1 MKRKNNQTHTP
12 RNPSRCWPLG
22 MKTTT
27 SCSGCGKAIPESI
40 VGDATCVACR
50 YHSAPPKSETT
61 QHSDKRFELAA
72 TTAALTEPDESD
84 ARNEIVSGLLRLL
97 AGDSDHATCG
107 RRLIVTAYLS
117 GALPDCSTDRELAKR
132 LNISPGR
139 VSQIIAE
146 IRSKIPS
153 LAKCKRRQA
162 IRR

>member
-1 MKRKNNQTHTP
+1 MKPPKS
-12 RNPSRCWPLG
+12 SRSALKRSQREWPL
-22 MKTTT
+22 KTTT
-27 SCSGCGKAIPESI
+27 SCSGCGKAIPEAI

-50 YHSAPPKSETT
+50 YHTAPPKSETT

-97 AGDSDHATCG
+97 AGNGDHAACG

-117 GALPDCSTDRELAKR
+117 GALPEIATHRELATR

-139 VSQIIAE
+139 VSQIFSE
-146 IRSKIPS
+146 IRSILPS
-153 LAKCKRRQA
+153 LAKCKRRQGVKN
-162 IRR
+162 

>member
-1 MKRKNNQTHTP
+1 MSGQNFNNGDG
-12 RNPSRCWPLG
+12 NNLE

-27 SCSGCGKAIPESI
+27 SCSGCGKAIPEAVI
-40 VGDATCVACR
+40 GDALCVACR
-50 YHSAPPKSETT
+50 YHDAPPKSEAIT
-61 QHSDKRFELAA
+61 QHSDRRFNEA
-72 TTAALTEPDESD
+72 TTTTAHVEHDEAD

-97 AGDSDHATCG
+97 AGNGDHATCG

-139 VSQIIAE
+139 VSQIIADL
-146 IRSKIPS
+146 RSKIPS

-162 IRR
+162 GKN